1 MDKKTIKNIKGRAQT
16 LEPSIHIGKEGITE
30 NIVAEVSK
38 QLKKH
43 KIVKVRLLQNMEMD
57 RREAGVRL
65 AEAADAV
72 MIEVRGRTV
81 VLAKK

>member
-1 MDKKTIKNIKGRAQT
+1 MDKKTIKNIKGRAQP

>member
-1 MDKKTIKNIKGRAQT
+1 MDKKMVKRIKGRAQK

-30 NIVAEVSK
+30 SIVAEVSK

-57 RREAGVRL
+57 RREAGTRL

-81 VLAKK
+81 VLAKE